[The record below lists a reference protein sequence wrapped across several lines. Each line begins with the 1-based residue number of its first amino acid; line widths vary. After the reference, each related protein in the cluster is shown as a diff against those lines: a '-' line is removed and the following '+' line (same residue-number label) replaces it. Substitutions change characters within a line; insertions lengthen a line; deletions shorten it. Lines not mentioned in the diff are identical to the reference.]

1 MLSPTPA
8 VAAVWAPTG
17 IEAIEGRAKDPPPFS
32 GPLLNPGPSL
42 IQVLLY
48 LESAMEA
55 LVGRDVEIL
64 RSVFSEDVARG
75 MSLDPPEGRSSW
87 KGTITE
93 LEDKK
98 FTVSLETCACIE
110 GIFPIDCP

>member
-1 MLSPTPA
+1 LLSPTPT

-48 LESAMEA
+48 PLVFGCLAVQFVIDECFVFVDRDFVAME
-55 LVGRDVEIL
+55 RC
-64 RSVFSEDVARG
+64 
-75 MSLDPPEGRSSW
+75 
-87 KGTITE
+87 ITP
-93 LEDKK
+93 
-98 FTVSLETCACIE
+98 SI
-110 GIFPIDCP
+110 